1 MELWWYVQ
9 VKTVIGFGS
18 KKEGTEGV
26 HGSPLGNDDLK
37 QVKARFGFNPGT
49 SEHETRSQ
57 MCEHIQM
64 CDESLGTTSSSGA

>member
-1 MELWWYVQ
+1 VQ

-49 SEHETRSQ
+49 SEK
-57 MCEHIQM
+57 
-64 CDESLGTTSSSGA
+64 